1 MIGLPALL
9 GALGFVFFGFG
20 LLSAVLALFSPVTD
34 LVWVLGNLG
43 VGVALLVAAGAT
55 GFESLRERLSSGE
68 GRRAG
73 KYGSSAVSSTV
84 LGIAILGMI
93 AFLSVRYSTRFDWT
107 DAKVHTL
114 TDQTLEELSRL
125 DQDVEV
131 MAFFN
136 ALDAPWVRD
145 LLQRYEYQSEHFLLT
160 FVDPN
165 RRPDIV
171 NALGVDEADLARGL
185 VRMSVGGTSAS
196 LKEFSESEITNNL
209 VKLTRSGAKK
219 IYFVSQHNERFFDG
233 EEGESKEGYSRI
245 VEALRQETYAV
256 EPLVLATLEEVP
268 PDADA
273 VVIAGPT
280 RPYLDHEHALLAH
293 YLERGG
299 ALMVL
304 VDPRAKTDL
313 YEDLRS
319 WGVELGEDVIVDR
332 LQALFGQATSPMASD
347 YAAHHPI
354 TLKLRERTIF
364 PMARS
369 VVVVDTAPGQLETIV
384 ATSDQSW
391 AERDLDS
398 WLETGRAEYD
408 EGDDLLGPVPVAVA
422 GRPVLAGTSADAVD
436 APNSDPRLVV
446 FGDSDFA
453 TNEFVDAYLNRDLF
467 LNAVNWLVG
476 DTEFISL
483 RPNVARASRFELS
496 IEQLRNIQY
505 LSLFVVPEG
514 IAVIGVFAW
523 WIRRR
528 APGG

>member
-1 MIGLPALL
+1 MTGLPALL
-9 GALGFVFFGFG
+9 GALGFVAFGFG

-34 LVWVLGNLG
+34 LVWVLGNLA
-43 VGVALLVAAGAT
+43 VGAALLVAAGAM
-55 GFESLRERLSSGE
+55 GFDALRERLSSGE

-73 KYGSSAVSSTV
+73 KYGSSAAASTL

-93 AFLSVRYSTRFDWT
+93 AFLSVRNSTRFDWT
-107 DAKVHTL
+107 DDQVHTL
-114 TDQTLEELSRL
+114 TDQTLEVLARL

-131 MAFFN
+131 TAFFN
-136 ALDAPWVRD
+136 SLDAPWVRD
-145 LLQRYEYQSEHFLLT
+145 LLQRYEYQSEHFQLT

-165 RRPDIV
+165 QRPDIV
-171 NALGVDEADLARGL
+171 SALGVEEEDLARGL
-185 VRMSVGGTSAS
+185 VRMSVSGTSAN

-209 VKLTRSGAKK
+209 VKLTRAGSKK
-219 IYFVSQHNERFFDG
+219 IYFVTQHNERFFDG

-245 VEALRQETYAV
+245 VGALRHENYTV
-256 EPLVLATLEEVP
+256 EPLELATLEAVP

-273 VVIAGPT
+273 LVIAGPT
-280 RPYLDHEHALLAH
+280 RPYLDHEHAVLGQ

-304 VDPRAKTDL
+304 VDPRSKTDL
-313 YEDLRS
+313 YANLRS
-319 WGVELGEDVIVDR
+319 WGVELGDDVIVDQ
-332 LQALFGQATSPMASD
+332 LLALFGQATSPLAAD
-347 YAAHHPI
+347 YAADHPI
-354 TLKLRERTIF
+354 TMKLRERTIF

-369 VVVVDTAPGQLETIV
+369 VSVSGAAQGQLETIV
-384 ATSDQSW
+384 STSDQSW

-422 GRPVLAGTSADAVD
+422 GQPLTSGSGNGADDFPASD
-436 APNSDPRLVV
+436 ARLVV

-453 TNEFVDAYLNRDLF
+453 TNEFVDSYRNRDLF
-467 LNAVNWLVG
+467 LNSVNWLVG

-483 RPNVARASRFELS
+483 RPNVAKASRFELS
-496 IEQLRNIQY
+496 IEQFRSIQY
-505 LSLFVVPEG
+505 LSLFVLPEG
-514 IAVIGVFAW
+514 IAIIGVLAW
-523 WIRRR
+523 WTRRR